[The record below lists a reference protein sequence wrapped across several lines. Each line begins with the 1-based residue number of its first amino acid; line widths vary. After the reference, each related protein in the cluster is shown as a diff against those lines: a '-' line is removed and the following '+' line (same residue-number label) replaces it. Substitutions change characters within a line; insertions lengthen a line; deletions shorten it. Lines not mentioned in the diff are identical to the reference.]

1 MAVGSRE
8 QSRFQHAKLIWKAV
22 AVVTTVREDD
32 HQPRAYLVHEGRQ
45 SAMLREIPYADS
57 QKTETGKHPRS
68 TSDHG
73 CPEFPHHGT
82 QGGPY
87 GSKLEMCTLDTYES
101 LSAAKTR
108 ILKANLEPPPVA
120 TQDPIASAEQ
130 THRVRRRCKVEAE
143 PLQSGP

>member
-1 MAVGSRE
+1 M
-8 QSRFQHAKLIWKAV
+8 

-57 QKTETGKHPRS
+57 PKTETGKDRRS

-73 CPEFPHHGT
+73 CLEFPHHGA

-87 GSKLEMCTLDTYES
+87 GSKLECI
-101 LSAAKTR
+101 R
-108 ILKANLEPPPVA
+108 
-120 TQDPIASAEQ
+120 
-130 THRVRRRCKVEAE
+130 
-143 PLQSGP
+143 